1 MCFVT
6 ADCSA
11 LLILTHL
18 FYGEQ
23 IDLSTG
29 ETSMA
34 HRHIQKL
41 LASSDPGTPTSQI
54 IRTLSQRGG
63 MTAAQIARHTGLA
76 KSTVSTAVA
85 DLKESR
91 VVVETEQDSSPK
103 NSAGRPGMIL
113 TLNPQAGTCIGI
125 HLGYDDVQIVV
136 ADISHSFIA
145 EQKITL
151 GVDYTPKDVVAPLK
165 KIFNSFYKKNGLA
178 VESLLGVGVSVSG
191 PVRPDGVLQ
200 RGGILPK
207 WAGTDIRKL
216 FATVFNSPVLVN
228 NESNCAAIAEMKWG
242 AARGHSDFVIFKMD
256 VGVGGAIVSN
266 GAIVNGIAGGG
277 GEFGHVSINP
287 EGELCRCGNRGCL
300 ELYASFVKPLEQLS
314 RVHKRPMT
322 MDDAI
327 ALAETGDAGA
337 LRMINDVGEY
347 GGRGLAMVGTV
358 LNPPLI
364 IIGGRMALA
373 GDLLLKPMQSAFQRH
388 TLIKYIDTNSS
399 ARTEIRIG
407 KFTDNDSLLGAVGL
421 VLDNQLAFGTV

>member
-1 MCFVT
+1 VQ
-6 ADCSA
+6 SR
-11 LLILTHL
+11 I
-18 FYGEQ
+18 
-23 IDLSTG
+23 
-29 ETSMA
+29 
-34 HRHIQKL
+34 K
-41 LASSDPGTPTSQI
+41 QI
-54 IRTLSQRGG
+54 IANVSAGSPASEIIRALTQHGG
-63 MTAAQIARHTGLA
+63 MTSAQIARHTGLA
-76 KSTVSTAVA
+76 RSTISTGLA
-85 DLKESR
+85 DLKSSC
-91 VVVETEQDSSPK
+91 VVVESEQVVEGK
-103 NSAGRPGMIL
+103 NGAGRPGIIL
-113 TLNPQAGTCIGI
+113 TLNPAAGTCIGI
-125 HLGYDDVQIVV
+125 HLGYDEIQIVV

-145 EQKITL
+145 EERFLL
-151 GVDYTPKDVVAPLK
+151 GVDYTPQDVVLPLLK
-165 KIFNSFYKKNGLA
+165 AFSAFYRENGLA
-178 VESLLGVGVSVSG
+178 LAGLLGVGVSVSG

-216 FATVFNSPVLVN
+216 FSSLFDTPVIVN

-242 AARGHSDFVIFKMD
+242 AARDVSDFVIFKMD

-347 GGRGLAMVGTV
+347 GGRGLAMVGTM

-364 IIGGRMALA
+364 IVGGRMALA
-373 GDLLLKPMQSAFQRH
+373 GDLLLVPMRNTFQRH
-388 TLIKYIDTNSS
+388 TLIKHMDTNSA

-407 KFTDNDSLLGAVGL
+407 KFTDKDSLLGAVGL
-421 VLDNQLAFGTV
+421 VLDTQLAFGIS